1 MNTIKTHCLA
11 ALLACTTLPLQAQT
25 DNTPQLPPLDDTWT
39 LAWHDEF
46 DGSGPLDTLTWNAEH
61 GFVRNEEYQW
71 YQQQNA
77 YRQDGVLVLEARLD
91 SIPNPAYRPGRGI
104 RNWKLSRPYARYSSA
119 SVHTR
124 RHYSF
129 QYGRMEVR
137 ARIPATCGA
146 WPAIWTL
153 GTQYPWPSNGEIDV
167 MEFYQVDGAPAI
179 LANAAYGDDTPNH
192 AIWNSRR
199 IPYTHFLEL
208 DRDWG
213 EKFHT
218 WVLDWT
224 PDYLRIW
231 LDGELLNDIDIRN
244 TRNGSIG
251 NFANPFHQ
259 PHYIL
264 LDLAI
269 GGINGGQPDDNAF
282 PMRYEID
289 YVRVYQQK

>member
-1 MNTIKTHCLA
+1 MCLA
-11 ALLACTTLPLQAQT
+11 IDGMAQDALA
-25 DNTPQLPPLDDTWT
+25 PLDASWR
-39 LAWHDEF
+39 LVWHDEF
-46 DGSGPLDTLTWNAEH
+46 DGNGQLDTLTWTAER

-91 SIPNPAYRPGRGI
+91 SIPNPAYREGRRI
-104 RNWKLSRPYARYSSA
+104 RNWRLSRRCARYSSA
-119 SVHTR
+119 SVNTR
-124 RHYSF
+124 GSYSF

-153 GTQYPWPSNGEIDV
+153 GNSMPWPSNGEIDI
-167 MEFYQVDGAPAI
+167 MEFYQVDGKPTI
-179 LANAAYGDDTPNH
+179 LANAAWGDDSPSH
-192 AIWNSRR
+192 AVWNSKR
-199 IPYTHFLEL
+199 IPYTHFLEQ

-213 EKFHT
+213 EKFHIWT
-218 WVLDWT
+218 MDWT
-224 PDYLRIW
+224 ADYIRIY
-231 LDGELLNDIDIRN
+231 LDGELLNDISIKE
-244 TRNGSIG
+244 TINGSIG
-251 NFANPFHQ
+251 NHTNPFHQ

-269 GGINGGQPDDNAF
+269 GGLCGGEPDDNAF